1 MDYEGQ
7 ELHKDQFGED
17 FKWGISTAAFQT
29 EGSCAADGKGPSVW
43 DVFSAR
49 KGKIRNGHHA
59 NTACDFYNCYQK
71 DIALIRRLNIPNFR
85 FSVSWP
91 RVLPSGVKTVNQKG
105 IDFYNKVIDHCLE
118 NDIEPWLT
126 LYHWDLP
133 QALELKGGWTNRD
146 IVSWFADYTELCAR
160 NYGDRVKHWM
170 VLNEPMV
177 FTGAGYFLGLHAPGR
192 AGLSNFLPAIH
203 HAVLSMGEGGRI
215 LKKLIPDAEV
225 GTTFSCSYIEPFS
238 QKPKDIAAATR
249 ADALLNR
256 LFIEPVLGMG
266 YPVSDVPVLKS
277 LHKYHRP
284 GDEEKM
290 KFDFDFIG
298 LQNYTREIV
307 KYSLFTPYLHARL
320 VKAEKRNVPLTSMRW
335 EVYPPAMYHILKKF
349 NDYPGIKKIYITE
362 NGAAFPDQLQD
373 GKVEDSERLKYLQDH
388 IAQVLKAKSEGC
400 KVDGYFIWTL
410 TDNFE
415 WAEGYDPRF
424 GIIYVDF
431 STQKRVIKSSG
442 KWYARFLAG

>member
-7 ELHKDQFGED
+7 ELHKGQFGED
-17 FKWGISTAAFQT
+17 FKWGVSTAAFQT

-43 DVFSAR
+43 DVFSSG
-49 KGKIRNGHHA
+49 KGKIRHGHHA

-85 FSVSWP
+85 LSVSWP
-91 RVLPSGVKTVNQKG
+91 RVLPTGVRNVNQKG

-133 QALELKGGWTNRD
+133 QALEKKGGWTNRD
-146 IVSWFADYTELCAR
+146 IVSWFADYTEICAR

-192 AGLSNFLPAIH
+192 TGLKNFLPAIH
-203 HAVLSMGEGGRI
+203 HAVLSMAESGRI
-215 LKKLIPDAEV
+215 LKKLIPDAEI
-225 GTTFSCSYIEPFS
+225 GTTFSCSHIEPFS
-238 QKPKDIAAATR
+238 QKPKDIAAAAR

-266 YPVSDVPVLKS
+266 YPISDVPVLKN
-277 LHKYHRP
+277 LLKYHQP
-284 GDEEKM
+284 GDEERM

-298 LQNYTREIV
+298 LQSYTREIV
-307 KYSLFTPYLHARL
+307 KYSLFTPYLHAKL

-335 EVYPPAMYHILKKF
+335 EVYPPAIYHILKKF
-349 NDYPGIKKIYITE
+349 NDYSGIKKIYITE

-373 GKVEDSERLKYLQDH
+373 GKVEDTERLKYLQDH
-388 IAQVLKAKSEGC
+388 IAQVLNAKREGC

-415 WAEGYDPRF
+415 WAEGYEPRF

-431 STQKRVIKSSG
+431 ATQKRVIKSSG